1 MRGKCQIGKNWNPE
15 KWNFDFCFISEMP
28 VQALSSVKA
37 GSDDEVAKKHLL
49 ERIEKE
55 ALKQFNN
62 QVNDEVHIVNLKQF
76 SLWYF

>member
-1 MRGKCQIGKNWNPE
+1 
-15 KWNFDFCFISEMP
+15 MP

-37 GSDDEVAKKHLL
+37 GSDEEVAKKHLL

-62 QVNDEVHIVNLKQF
+62 QVFDEVHTLLLN
-76 SLWYF
+76 YF